1 MSKIPRPNPIDDLIF
16 DNTCI
21 YVAMTRSPIPTHA
34 HSVPSKIKTTAVL
47 EERFYEFTQTW
58 TVHFERELGEERPH
72 IGVILKDSLRKIIF
86 VTKLVSPSTYRKLS
100 NSEGVFQNCTNVRWN
115 LKNSF
120 LVCEFN
126 QFVTMILIIFS
137 IHFISL
143 IFKLVEHR

>member
-1 MSKIPRPNPIDDLIF
+1 MSKIPRPNPIDDFIF

-47 EERFYEFTQTW
+47 EERFYEFTQAYFGSLLTG
-58 TVHFERELGEERPH
+58 TCRRSH
-72 IGVILKDSLRKIIF
+72 IGVILKDSLRKIII
-86 VTKLVSPSTYRKLS
+86 VTKHVISSIYQKLS
-100 NSEGVFQNCTNVRWN
+100 DSEGVFQNCTNVRWN
-115 LKNSF
+115 LKKSF